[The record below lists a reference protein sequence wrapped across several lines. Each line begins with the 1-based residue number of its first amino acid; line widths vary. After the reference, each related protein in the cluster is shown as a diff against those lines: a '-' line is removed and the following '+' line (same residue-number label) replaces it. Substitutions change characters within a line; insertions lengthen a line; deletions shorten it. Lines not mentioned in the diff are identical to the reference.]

1 MFKIAE
7 YRPDEEGNLLSI
19 WAGNLSFAGKSF
31 GMSVHVLTGTCA
43 RFQQLLTGNAG
54 RGPDPSQRGPAAPA
68 THSRFTARQARKP
81 PSFERNRKPKAPQQ
95 HSHGALSVPSGW
107 WDVGVP
113 RRLAQRCLHKG
124 AGGCFAPRTHTR
136 RTDSK
141 HVPGI
146 VVLGCS
152 RREDLATRV
161 ILLLDTV
168 TDGQHLIK

>member
-1 MFKIAE
+1 M
-7 YRPDEEGNLLSI
+7 
-19 WAGNLSFAGKSF
+19 
-31 GMSVHVLTGTCA
+31 
-43 RFQQLLTGNAG
+43 
-54 RGPDPSQRGPAAPA
+54 
-68 THSRFTARQARKP
+68 
-81 PSFERNRKPKAPQQ
+81 
-95 HSHGALSVPSGW
+95 
-107 WDVGVP
+107 P

-152 RREDLATRV
+152 RREDLATCV